1 MSSKLSLHSIEK
13 GNQNERSDEDYWE
26 EYYPKLQ
33 RYCRFLAQNEWD
45 GDDIVQEVFFKA
57 RKYYNNENMS
67 SALLNKIAYNHWIDT
82 LRKRKDETSNPDLEL
97 SQYANSKQI
106 TDKINSVEHLL
117 KLFTPKQAVIFFLKE
132 AFQYRF
138 KEIADILGT
147 TEMAI
152 KSSLHRAKKRL
163 EKTNK
168 EEQSLSIEYFWN
180 EEDREQLEELFHIAL
195 EEQDPAAL
203 IQAIPS
209 IDSIVVDSPK
219 MVFSN
224 FHSRRTQTPTST
236 LCMAA

>member
-1 MSSKLSLHSIEK
+1 MTSKLSLHSIEE
-13 GNQNERSDEDYWE
+13 GNQDEKSDEYYWK
-26 EYYPKLQ
+26 EYFPKLQ

-45 GDDIVQEVFFKA
+45 GDDIVQETFFKA
-57 RKYYNNENMS
+57 IKHYNNEKMN

-82 LRKRKDETSNPDLEL
+82 LRKRKDETVSPDIEL
-97 SQYANSKQI
+97 SQYEVDNQI
-106 TDKINSVEHLL
+106 ADKINSVELLL
-117 KLFTPKQAVIFFLKE
+117 KHFTPKQAIIFFLKE

-152 KSSLHRAKKRL
+152 KSSMHRAKKRL

-168 EEQSLSIEYFWN
+168 EEQSLFVEHFWN
-180 EEDREQLEELFHIAL
+180 EEDREQLENLFHEAL
-195 EEQDPAAL
+195 EVQDPAVL

-209 IDSIVVDSPK
+209 LDCIVDSPK
-219 MVFSN
+219 MFFQSC
-224 FHSRRTQTPTST
+224 RTQSPSST

>member
-1 MSSKLSLHSIEK
+1 MFSKLSLHSIEK
-13 GNQNERSDEDYWE
+13 GNQDDRTVEYYWK

-45 GDDIVQEVFFKA
+45 GDDVAQETFFKA
-57 RKYYNNENMS
+57 IKYYDIEKMS

-82 LRKRKDETSNPDLEL
+82 LRKRKDETVSPEIEL
-97 SQYANSKQI
+97 SQNTVNNQI
-106 TDKINSVEHLL
+106 ADKINSVELLL
-117 KLFTPKQAVIFFLKE
+117 KHFTPKQAVIFFLKE

-138 KEIADILGT
+138 KEIAEILGT

-168 EEQSLSIEYFWN
+168 EEQSLSVEYFWN
-180 EEDREQLEELFHIAL
+180 EEDREQLEQLFHVAL
-195 EEQDPAAL
+195 EVQDPDVL

-209 IDSIVVDSPK
+209 LDCIVDSPK
-219 MVFSN
+219 MFFCN
-224 FHSRRTQTPTST
+224 FQSCRNQTPSST

>member
-1 MSSKLSLHSIEK
+1 MSSKLSSHNIEK
-13 GNQNERSDEDYWE
+13 GNQDERSDEFYWK

-33 RYCRFLAQNEWD
+33 RYCRFLAQNNWD
-45 GDDIVQEVFFKA
+45 GDDIAQEAFIKA
-57 RKYYNNENMS
+57 IKYYNNEKMN

-82 LRKRKDETSNPDLEL
+82 LRKRKDETLSPDIEL
-97 SQYANSKQI
+97 SQYAVDNLIS
-106 TDKINSVEHLL
+106 DKINSVELL
-117 KLFTPKQAVIFFLKE
+117 LNHFTPKQAVIFFLKE

-163 EKTNK
+163 EKINK
-168 EEQSLSIEYFWN
+168 EEQSLSVEYFWT
-180 EEDREQLEELFHIAL
+180 EDDREQLEELFHVAL
-195 EEQDPAAL
+195 EVQDPAVL

-209 IDSIVVDSPK
+209 LDSIVESPK
-219 MVFSN
+219 MLYCN
-224 FHSRRTQTPTST
+224 FQSCRTQTPSST